1 VTHVSFLNIYI
12 YIYIYIYIIKKKHEL
27 IHETL
32 VNVVRTLLIETEKL
46 QYILKNKEQI
56 KTTKVLM
63 T

>member
-12 YIYIYIYIIKKKHEL
+12 YIYIYIYIKKKHEL